1 MGKYIEAVKTSS
13 SVTRTTIYL
22 MHVKSLITTAR
33 NLFVHLFV
41 INKCYKHD

>member
-13 SVTRTTIYL
+13 SVTRMTIYFI
-22 MHVKSLITTAR
+22 HVKSLIATAR
-33 NLFVHLFV
+33 NLFLHLFV